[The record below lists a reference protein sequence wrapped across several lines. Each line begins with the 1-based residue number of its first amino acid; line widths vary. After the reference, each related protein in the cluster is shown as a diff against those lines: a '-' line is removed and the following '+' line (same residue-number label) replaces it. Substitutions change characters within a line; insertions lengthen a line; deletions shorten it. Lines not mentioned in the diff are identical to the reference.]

1 MSEKELVIFDVLNT
15 LISDKIQEVANGV
28 KEQLDDGEATAYI
41 ILPEL
46 HKANQMAYIQGLYK
60 ANQIVNECI
69 YQSKKPILDAIVSI
83 ESQKKVIFC
92 SPDDF
97 ELVKSQY
104 PSDSAR
110 IIKSDFI
117 PKGIQYGLPPMEKEE

>member
-1 MSEKELVIFDVLNT
+1 MSKKELVIFDVLNT
-15 LISDKIQEVANGV
+15 LISDKIQEVANGFE
-28 KEQLDDGEATAYI
+28 EQLDDGEVRAYI
-41 ILPEL
+41 
-46 HKANQMAYIQGLYK
+46 KGLYK

-69 YQSKKPILDAIVSI
+69 YQSKKPILDAIAYT

-110 IIKSDFI
+110 IIKSDFM